1 MNFFYFWYFFL
12 KFLHLQIHPRNFE
25 DQFESRKQW
34 TYSCYKQT
42 WHGQSCHAKKMK
54 RMESQNTL
62 LIRESEMEEETH
74 DKMFV
79 RYIQ

>member
-1 MNFFYFWYFFL
+1 
-12 KFLHLQIHPRNFE
+12 
-25 DQFESRKQW
+25 
-34 TYSCYKQT
+34 
-42 WHGQSCHAKKMK
+42 MK